1 MKVYI
6 LDALR
11 APVGKLYGS
20 LRDTRPDDLAAWAI
34 NNLLE
39 RNKDITTDAVAE
51 VCFGYRIGRYIFI
64 TL

>member
-1 MKVYI
+1 MKAYI

-39 RNKDITTDAVAE
+39 RNKDITTNAVAKAY
-51 VCFGYRIGRYIFI
+51 FGYRIGCYIFI
-64 TL
+64 SF